1 MGTNRRKLS
10 LHFAPGHSCIS
21 RGETLSSFKYL
32 VPKPLRSLLRRQRQA
47 AERRMLVL
55 DRVTD
60 WSALRRLRPNRPNLG
75 GRRGKYIDR
84 FYIEAFLASW
94 QETICGRVAE
104 IQSDEYTKLFGQGRV
119 EHSDILDLNEKN
131 DNRTIT
137 IDLTQTASAPENAFD
152 CIICAQTLFIIRD
165 YTSAL
170 RSLYKMLKPSGV
182 LLATMPGI
190 SPVIRGD
197 LIAGEGADWWRF
209 TSRSAQH
216 AFSQVFGEANVNVKA
231 YGNVLTATAFLH
243 GLVQEELTR
252 PELEFN
258 DPDYEVVIGVR
269 ATKQV
274 AT

>member
-1 MGTNRRKLS
+1 MSS
-10 LHFAPGHSCIS
+10 L
-21 RGETLSSFKYL
+21 KYL
-32 VPKPLRSLLRRQRQA
+32 VPMPLRSILRRQLQT

-60 WSALRRLRPNRPNLG
+60 WSVLRRLRPYRSELG

-84 FYIEAFLASW
+84 FYIEAFLASC
-94 QETICGRVAE
+94 QRSVRGHVAE
-104 IQSDEYTKLFGQGRV
+104 IQSDEYTRLFGRGRV
-119 EHSDILDLNEKN
+119 AHSDILDLNASNE
-131 DNRTIT
+131 NRTIT
-137 IDLTQTASAPENAFD
+137 IDLVQTASVPADAFD
-152 CIICAQTLFIIRD
+152 CIICTQTLFLIRD

-182 LLATMPGI
+182 LLVTVPGI
-190 SPVIRGD
+190 CPVVRGN

-209 TSRSAQH
+209 TARSAQH
-216 AFSQVFGEANVNVKA
+216 IFAQVFGDANVNVQT

-252 PELEFN
+252 QELEFH
-258 DPDYEVVIGVR
+258 DPDYEVVIGVK

-274 AT
+274 AF

>member
-1 MGTNRRKLS
+1 M
-10 LHFAPGHSCIS
+10 
-21 RGETLSSFKYL
+21 SSIKYL

-47 AERRMLVL
+47 TERRMLVL

-60 WSALRRLRPNRPNLG
+60 WSALRRLHPYRADFG

-84 FYIEAFLASW
+84 FYVEEFLASF
-94 QETICGRVAE
+94 QESISGRVAE
-104 IQSDEYTKLFGQGRV
+104 IQSDEYTRLFGQGQV

-137 IDLTQTASAPENAFD
+137 IDLTQTELAPESAFD
-152 CIICAQTLFIIRD
+152 CILCVQTLFIIRD
-165 YTSAL
+165 YAAAL

-190 SPVIRGD
+190 SPVVRGG

-209 TSRSAQH
+209 TARSAQH
-216 AFSQVFGEANVNVKA
+216 VFSQVFGESNVNVKT
-231 YGNVLTATAFLH
+231 YGNVLTATAFLN

-252 PELEFN
+252 QELEFN
-258 DPDYEVVIGVR
+258 DPDFEVVIGVR